1 MIKNYLT
8 VAFRNLTK
16 HKFYALINIFGLSV
30 GLTCFLFIVL
40 YVTDEITY
48 DNFQKDI
55 QQVYRMDFEGN
66 IGGSVFITALASAPT
81 AKTMIADFPEVA
93 DAVRMRG
100 TGNWLL
106 RKKSD
111 DITFKEELAVYAD
124 KKFFTFFDLPLLR
137 GDVQNIISRPK
148 TVAISESLAKKIF
161 GDVDPIG
168 EVLVFDN
175 ESDYEVTGVF
185 KDMPVNMHF
194 HYNLLISMEG
204 LEEAQRNMWMSFNF
218 NTYLKLT
225 PGSDPMA
232 LESKFPAL
240 VEKYI
245 GPEIEQ
251 YMGQTMEEFVAAGN
265 SGGFSLMPMQDIHLK
280 SDKLGEL
287 EPNGDI
293 KYVYIFSAIAIFILI
308 LACINFMNLAT
319 ARSANRAKEV
329 GVRKVLGAY
338 RQNLIYQF
346 LSEAFLIT
354 LFSIIIA
361 FLMLNLLLPYFNDL
375 ANKSIVASRLFSL
388 EILGCSI
395 LILILVAFLAG
406 SYPAFYLSSF
416 NPIEVLKGK
425 ISKGTNSIN
434 IRSSL
439 VVIQFTISIIMITC
453 TVIVLNQLNYIQN
466 RKLGYD
472 KNQVIMLHDA
482 WLMGDKLKSYKNEML
497 NETGIVSG
505 TIASFLPVGTTNNN
519 NLWFAGKVVG
529 QGASHVINNYDIDHD
544 YIETLSMNIV
554 AGRNFSREFTSDTT
568 SVIINQSAA
577 REFGYLIDP
586 VGNFLCTYG
595 GSQDQ
600 PTSVYYKIIGI
611 VEDFHF
617 SNMRNSIEPL
627 VFTLGESR
635 GFVSFRIEAENT
647 ANTIEILKTKW
658 NEFAPGQPFQY
669 SFLDDRFD
677 RLYQNETRIGRI
689 FGVFASLAIFIACL
703 GLYGLASFTA
713 EQKTKE
719 IGIRKVLGANVIQ
732 VIGMLN
738 RQFLKLVLISYAI
751 GAIIAYFAMKEWLNG
766 FAYRVDINEPTQ
778 YILAGLLAII
788 IALITMSSQSFRA
801 AISNPVNSLKSE

>member
-1 MIKNYLT
+1 MIKNYLI
-8 VAFRNLTK
+8 VAFRNLTR
-16 HKFYALINIFGLSV
+16 HKFYTLINVFGLSL

-48 DNFQKDI
+48 DDFQQDI
-55 QQVYRMDFEGN
+55 DQVYRMDFEGN

-81 AKTMIADFPEVA
+81 AKTMVADFPEVI

-100 TGNWLL
+100 TGNWLI
-106 RKKSD
+106 RKKTNE
-111 DITFKEELAVYAD
+111 ITFKEELAIYAD
-124 KKFFTFFDLPLLR
+124 KNFFTFFDLPLVK
-137 GDVQNIISRPK
+137 GDARNIISGPN
-148 TVAISESLAKKIF
+148 TIAISESLATKIF
-161 GDVDPIG
+161 GDVDPVG

-175 ESDYEVTGVF
+175 ETDYEVTGVF
-185 KDMPVNMHF
+185 QDMPANMHF
-194 HYNLLISMEG
+194 HYNLLISMVG
-204 LEEAQRNMWMSFNF
+204 LEEAKRNMWLSFNF
-218 NTYLKLT
+218 NTYLKLA
-225 PGSDPMA
+225 PGSDPKA
-232 LESKFPAL
+232 LESKFPSL

-251 YMGQTMEEFVAAGN
+251 YMGQTMEEFSAAGN
-265 SGGFSLMPMQDIHLK
+265 SGGFSLIPMKDIHLK

-287 EPNGDI
+287 EQNGDI
-293 KYVYIFSAIAIFILI
+293 KYVYIFSAIALFILI

-354 LFSIIIA
+354 LFSILIA
-361 FLMLNLLLPYFNDL
+361 FLLINLLLPYFNDL
-375 ANKSIVASRLFSL
+375 ANKSIISSKLFSID
-388 EILGCSI
+388 ILGLSA
-395 LILILVAFLAG
+395 LILLLVAFLAG

-416 NPIEVLKGK
+416 NPVEVLKGK
-425 ISKGTNSIN
+425 INKGKNSIN

-439 VVIQFTISIIMITC
+439 VVLQFTISIIMITC
-453 TVIVLNQLNYIQN
+453 TVIVLNQLNFIQN
-466 RKLGYD
+466 KKLGYN

-482 WLMGDKLKSYKNEML
+482 WLMGDKLKSYKNEVL

-529 QGASHVINNYDIDHD
+529 QGASHVVNNYEIDHD
-544 YIETLSMNIV
+544 YIETLSMNIIE
-554 AGRNFSREFTSDTT
+554 GRNFSKDFPSDSL
-568 SVIINQSAA
+568 SVIVNQSAA
-577 REFGYLIDP
+577 REFGYFADP
-586 VGNFLCTYG
+586 LGNYLCTYG
-595 GSQDQ
+595 GTSDQ
-600 PTSVYYKIIGI
+600 PVSFSYKIIGI

-647 ANTIEILKTKW
+647 GKTIEILKTKW

-677 RLYQNETRIGRI
+677 RLYLNESRIGKI
-689 FGVFASLAIFIACL
+689 FGVFATLAIFIACL

-719 IGIRKVLGANVIQ
+719 ISIRKVLGANIMQ
-732 VIGMLN
+732 VVVMLN
-738 RQFLKLVLISYAI
+738 RQFLILVLISYCI
-751 GAIIAYFAMKEWLNG
+751 GATIAYFAMKEWLNG
-766 FAYRVDINEPTQ
+766 FAYRVDINDPTQ
-778 YILAGLLAII
+778 YVLAGLLAII
-788 IALITMSSQSFRA
+788 IALITMSSQSLMA
-801 AISNPVNSLKSE
+801 AVSNPVNSLKSE